1 MPQKIDEVADVVDP
15 GLLGLALAQRM
26 RSVAGSPIMELLKTT
41 AKGDYI
47 SFASGLPD
55 PALFPTARLA
65 EIAEEVLTQDGRAAL
80 QYGPAEGY
88 APLRAWVADSLRQRG
103 LVDATPEHVLIT
115 HGSQQALDLAARAF
129 LDPEAPVL
137 LESPS
142 YLAAIQIFNSFQA
155 RYRTVEMDAE
165 GIDADR
171 AAATIREDRPRLVF
185 TLPNYQNPTGITM
198 SLTRRQRL
206 ADAAAQHGIPLL
218 EDDAYFDLR
227 YDGEPLPPITALAA
241 NPLAMMTGTFSKT
254 MAPGLRVGYIY
265 AAPPLIE
272 RLVQLKQITDLH
284 TGTLA
289 QRMVFRFCERGL
301 LAPQIATLRETYSG
315 RRDALLAALGQSM
328 QGMATWTC
336 PAGGMF
342 LLVSLPTGLDAA
354 VLLREAMARG
364 VVFVPAAGF
373 YPEGGVHHT
382 LRLNFVSSG
391 EAAIR
396 QGVAILTEALT
407 VIRRR
412 S

>member
-227 YDGEPLPPITALAA
+227 YDGEPLPPIGSA
-241 NPLAMMTGTFSKT
+241 
-254 MAPGLRVGYIY
+254 
-265 AAPPLIE
+265 
-272 RLVQLKQITDLH
+272 
-284 TGTLA
+284 
-289 QRMVFRFCERGL
+289 RGL
-301 LAPQIATLRETYSG
+301 YLCGSAPHRAAGTTQTDHRPAHGHAGAAHGVPVLRAG
-315 RRDALLAALGQSM
+315 PPRAPDRN
-328 QGMATWTC
+328 
-336 PAGGMF
+336 PAG
-342 LLVSLPTGLDAA
+342 D
-354 VLLREAMARG
+354 LLRA
-364 VVFVPAAGF
+364 P
-373 YPEGGVHHT
+373 
-382 LRLNFVSSG
+382 
-391 EAAIR
+391 
-396 QGVAILTEALT
+396 
-407 VIRRR
+407 
-412 S
+412 